1 MNRNDRKR
9 RPLLESTEKRFAPS
23 TLTPGGGPPQEV
35 RHDRNDHDRH
45 DRDRNDNDRGDRDR
59 GHDHDH
65 NRHGGDNGRN
75 GGGPGPG

>member
-9 RPLLESTEKRFAPS
+9 RPVLESMEGRWAPS

-35 RHDRNDHDRH
+35 RHDRNDHDRNDHDRNDHDRH
-45 DRDRNDNDRGDRDR
+45 DRDRHDRDR
-59 GHDHDH
+59 GDDNNH
-65 NRHGGDNGRN
+65 NRH